1 MFKKI
6 VAFAMCFMLL
16 IGVLVGC
23 STKTEVNTN
32 TENKQNV
39 EEAKQEG
46 KKFKADE
53 VTIYIRMMEMQD
65 KWFRENIIKPFE
77 KEYGVKVNV
86 RTFEK
91 EIDLQNILELDKDK
105 NTIALVKTPHTQLIP
120 LAKKGLV
127 MDLEQAVGD
136 RYKEDIKEYT
146 EASMDMATIDG
157 KVYYIPRK
165 LETNTLL
172 FLKSK
177 VKDAVEN
184 WQKFEADIN
193 NMFKKYN
200 GIGLPKGYTL
210 EADPNEWDW
219 YDLAVVGYYWANT
232 EYNGKKEPRI
242 AHRGKKYGGTIVEM
256 LTKIYQASG
265 TQEDA
270 IAINTT
276 PVKDMFEW
284 EVLFKEEGI
293 YNPGMWE
300 EGWSGGGIWNAMAA
314 GKVYL
319 AFMHQIDA
327 FFIHGGSNPNMT
339 GYLVEPD
346 DMGVA
351 IMPKGV
357 SLELNEN
364 GEPVR
369 QGSHASQLA
378 GWWWGIPTST
388 PDPELSYELARW
400 ITNAENHA
408 KESQTF
414 GMMPIRKDIVE
425 NLNGTF
431 KEDWMQEVFDVANRQ
446 IKAGVKP
453 LPQITQWPEVGQLYL
468 DAWYDIVVD
477 GNNKDIQ
484 KVLDEKYAPKAREIV
499 K

>member
-1 MFKKI
+1 MLKRIIAI
-6 VAFAMCFMLL
+6 VCITMLL
-16 IGVLVGC
+16 IGTLVGC
-23 STKTEVNTN
+23 GSKTQVQNT
-32 TENKQNV
+32 TEKKTGSATQNN
-39 EEAKQEG
+39 G
-46 KKFKADE
+46 KKFKTDE
-53 VTIYIRMMEMQD
+53 ITLYIRMMEMQD

-77 KEYGVKVNV
+77 KKYGVKVNV

-105 NTIALVKTPHTQLIP
+105 KTIGLVKTPHTQLIP
-120 LAKKGLV
+120 LVKKGLM

-146 EASMDMATIDG
+146 EAAIKMATIDG

-172 FLKSK
+172 YLKSK

-184 WQKFEADIN
+184 WKKFESQIN
-193 NMFKKYN
+193 DMFKKYN
-200 GIGLPKGYTL
+200 GVGLPDGYTL

-242 AHRGKKYGGTIVEM
+242 AHRGKKYGGTIVEL
-256 LTKIYQASG
+256 LTKIYQAGG
-265 TQEDA
+265 TPEDA
-270 IAINTT
+270 LAMNTE

-284 EVLFKEEGI
+284 EVFFKENGL

-300 EGWSGGGIWNAMAA
+300 EGWSGGGIWKAMAA

-339 GYLVEPD
+339 GYLVDPD

-357 SLELNEN
+357 SLELKD
-364 GEPVR
+364 GKPVR
-369 QGSHASQLA
+369 EGKHASQLA
-378 GWWWGIPTST
+378 GWWWGIPKST

-400 ITNAENHA
+400 ITNAENHKA
-408 KESQTF
+408 EVQTF
-414 GMMPIRKDIVE
+414 GMMPIRKDIVN
-425 NLNGTF
+425 NLKGTF
-431 KEDWMQEVFDVANRQ
+431 KETWMQEVFDVANRQ
-446 IKAGVKP
+446 IKAGVYP
-453 LPQITQWPEVGQLYL
+453 VPQVTEWPEVGQLYL
-468 DAWYDIVVD
+468 DAWYDIVVNR
-477 GNNKDIQ
+477 NNKDIQ
-484 KVLDEKYAPKAREIV
+484 KTLDEKYAPKAKEIL

>member
-1 MFKKI
+1 MFKRI
-6 VAFAMCFMLL
+6 IALLCITMLL
-16 IGVLVGC
+16 VGTLVGC
-23 STKTEVNTN
+23 GSKTEVPNANDEQTGSA
-32 TENKQNV
+32 EQNNV
-39 EEAKQEG
+39 
-46 KKFKADE
+46 KKFKTNE
-53 VTIYIRMMEMQD
+53 ITLYIRMMEMQD

-77 KEYGVKVNV
+77 KKYGVKVNV

-91 EIDLQNILELDKDK
+91 EVDLQNILELDKDK
-105 NTIALVKTPHTQLIP
+105 KTIGLVKTPHTQLIP
-120 LAKKGLV
+120 LVKKGLI
-127 MDLEQAVGD
+127 MDLGQAVGD

-146 EASMDMATIDG
+146 DAAIKMATIDG

-172 FLKSK
+172 YLKSK

-184 WQKFEADIN
+184 WKKFEGPIN
-193 NMFKKYN
+193 DMFKKYN
-200 GIGLPKGYTL
+200 GVGLPDGYTL

-256 LTKIYQASG
+256 LTKIYQAGG
-265 TQEDA
+265 TPEDA
-270 IAINTT
+270 LAMNTE

-284 EVLFKEEGI
+284 EVFFKENGL

-300 EGWSGGGIWNAMAA
+300 EGWSGGGIWKAMAA

-339 GYLVEPD
+339 GYLVDPD

-351 IMPKGV
+351 IMPKGA
-357 SLELNEN
+357 SLKLKD
-364 GEPVR
+364 GKPVR
-369 QGSHASQLA
+369 EGKHASQLA
-378 GWWWGIPTST
+378 GWWWGIPSST
-388 PDPELSYELARW
+388 PDAELSYELARW
-400 ITNAENHA
+400 ITNAENH
-408 KESQTF
+408 KEEVQTF
-414 GMMPIRKDIVE
+414 GMMPIRKDIVN
-425 NLNGTF
+425 NLKGTF
-431 KEDWMQEVFDVANRQ
+431 KEAWMQEVFNTANRQ
-446 IKAGVKP
+446 VQASVQP
-453 LPQITQWPEVGQLYL
+453 VPQVTEWPAVGQLYL

-484 KVLDEKYAPKAREIV
+484 KTLDEKYAPKAKEAL